1 MDPDFI
7 TQNWLLSN
15 PTIELLKQS
24 GERTVYKVIANEGT
38 FIIKIAD
45 PAKNEATVLKDT
57 QILRFFEEVDYPA
70 PRLLLSHENTNYVF
84 HDGKCIY
91 ALTYLEGGESKSN
104 KENYA
109 KLGEVTARLHSLQGY
124 TIPTDF
130 TAEVEIPTMIA
141 RAEKFNMDS
150 HYAEL
155 VKALP
160 DFGRFPTCLIHTDIG
175 SHNSIQLPNGE
186 IELIDWD
193 DAGIG
198 TRILDLGFPLICD
211 FVTKDLVFDKDRAE
225 AFYSAY
231 CSIIALTDEEKEYLF
246 DAGLFYALSYTIFD
260 DSGIV
265 ERQWRKVLW
274 AIEHKAEILAVLP
287 FKYGDL
293 HSSNVD

>member
-1 MDPDFI
+1 MLINADFI
-7 TQNWLLSN
+7 TQNWPLTN
-15 PTIELLKQS
+15 PIIELLKKS
-24 GERTVYKVIANEGT
+24 GERAVYKVRADEGV
-38 FIIKIAD
+38 FIFKIAD
-45 PAKNEATVLKDT
+45 PAKSEATVLKDT
-57 QILRFFEEVDYPA
+57 QILRFFEGVDYPA
-70 PRLLLSHENTNYVF
+70 PRLLLSREGTNYML

-91 ALTYLEGGESKSN
+91 ALSYLEGNEPESN

-130 TAEVEIPTMIA
+130 TTEVEIPTMLA
-141 RAEKFNMDS
+141 RAKKFNMNA
-150 HYAEL
+150 HYTEL

-160 DFGRFPTCLIHTDIG
+160 DFSRFPTCLIHTDIG

-186 IELIDWD
+186 IVLVDWD

-211 FVTKDLVFDKDRAE
+211 FVTKELVFEKDRAK
-225 AFYSAY
+225 AFYGAY
-231 CSIIALTDEEKEYLF
+231 CSIITLTDEEKGHLF

-265 ERQWRKVLW
+265 EGQWRKVLW
-274 AIEHKAEILAVLP
+274 AIEHKDEILTALP
-287 FKYGDL
+287 AQR
-293 HSSNVD
+293 